1 MADCIILGSGSGGE
15 SGDCTADRSKVL
27 ASYTAVTR
35 DSNDDPAEGTMPNN
49 GDLSATLAAGQSK
62 TIPAGYTSGGTVT
75 AKDLTSQTKG
85 TVDAAH
91 MVKGYSGYAN
101 GKEISG
107 AIEDRGPFQYAR
119 GIGEAGDYYAFNNMP
134 NGWYHESGEDSSWAP
149 EVRLAKST
157 VRNYLGIAASK
168 IISGQ
173 SIAGVAGNQHPY
185 GYVVGDVTSD
195 SGAAFYDGTNY
206 YMCRFNLPFEPMVG
220 YVIHYH
226 SNRMRDI
233 TVFAPD
239 NRGAKSGR
247 MMNFNQARLGGSYS
261 YAFAQNEQ
269 GAWCGRGNCIIPV
282 AYGGST
288 YQYFFAGH
296 Y

>member
-75 AKDLTSQTKG
+75 AKDLASQTKG
-85 TVDAAH
+85 NADAGH
-91 MVKGYSGYAN
+91 IVKDYSAYVN

-107 AIEDRGPFQYAR
+107 AIEDRGPYQYAG
-119 GIGEAGDYYAFNNMP
+119 GIGEADDYYAFNNMP
-134 NGWYHESGEDSSWAP
+134 NGWYHESDADSSWAP
-149 EVRLAKST
+149 EVRLAKSI
-157 VRNYLGIAASK
+157 VRNYLGIAANK

-195 SGAAFYDGTNY
+195 SGAAFLQSSSAVYTRWG
-206 YMCRFNLPFEPMVG
+206 RG
-220 YVIHYH
+220 YV
-226 SNRMRDI
+226 
-233 TVFAPD
+233 
-239 NRGAKSGR
+239 
-247 MMNFNQARLGGSYS
+247 
-261 YAFAQNEQ
+261 
-269 GAWCGRGNCIIPV
+269 PV
-282 AYGGST
+282 
-288 YQYFFAGH
+288 
-296 Y
+296 